1 MPESES
7 SGGGAS
13 KQREQLSN
21 KTNQLEDPLAS
32 DDIIK
37 LKAKISSAK
46 RIISQN
52 INKTEEVARKIR
64 TLNEKGETEVN
75 SEFMKS
81 EIHFGIDKQ

>member
-1 MPESES
+1 MAESES

-21 KTNQLEDPLAS
+21 KTDQLEDPLS
-32 DDIIK
+32 SNEIVK

-46 RIISQN
+46 RIIN
-52 INKTEEVARKIR
+52 ENLNKTEEVARKIR

-75 SEFMKS
+75 TEFMKS
-81 EIHFGIDKQ
+81 EISAEK